1 MKAVQDFYPDELSH
15 CYGCGRNNPHGLHI
29 RTCWDGDET
38 VARFLPEPYH
48 TAIPGYVYGGLIAS
62 LIDCHGVGSAAAATY
77 RAEGRE
83 WDSEPPLRFVT
94 ASLKVDYLA
103 PTPEGVELELRGDII
118 EVGARKVI
126 VDVAL
131 NASGT
136 LCARG
141 RVIAVRMPDHM
152 MPAQPVRSSS

>member
-29 RTCWDGDET
+29 RTFWDGDQT
-38 VARFLPEPYH
+38 VARLMPEPYH

-77 RAEGRE
+77 RAEGRD
-83 WDSEPPLRFVT
+83 WGSEPPLRFVT

-103 PTPEGVELELRGDII
+103 PTPEGVELELRGEIV
-118 EVGARKVI
+118 EVGARKVV
-126 VDVAL
+126 VDVNL
-131 NASGT
+131 QASGA

-141 RVIAVRMPDHM
+141 RVIAVRMPDNM
-152 MPAQPVRSSS
+152 MPVKPVQGSS